1 MMGCLKPNMTTSRYV
16 LIFGFASLLIACSN
30 FPSQN
35 IDPSKNNK
43 TNFEKDLGECKE
55 DYPES
60 SAGLHYKLWA
70 DCMNLKG
77 WK

>member
-1 MMGCLKPNMTTSRYV
+1 MMDLKKPRIYQSSAC
-16 LIFGFASLLIACSN
+16 IFGLLSLLIACSS

-35 IDPSKNNK
+35 IDPAKNNK
-43 TNFEKDLGECKE
+43 ATFQKDFAECKE

-60 SAGLHYKLWA
+60 TTGVHYKLWA
-70 DCMNLKG
+70 GCMNLKG